1 MKSRLIGEDS
11 DAWQECGE
19 EEKGRTE
26 DEMVGWHHQLN
37 GHEFEQTLGD
47 AEGKGSLACYKS
59 TKSQRVGHNLETE
72 QQPDKLGDSRQ
83 MTYVFPLPTIFLGV
97 TDPFLLPVIL
107 VVCQSKE
114 PIQLAYFSM
123 TSSHALTFSLVVTY
137 LPFDLI
143 CTLTTYKYL
152 GDRWW

>member
-11 DAWQECGE
+11 DAWKEFGE
-19 EEKGRTE
+19 EEKWRTE
-26 DEMVGWHHQLN
+26 DEMVGWHHRLN

-47 AEGKGSLACYKS
+47 GEGQGSLARYKS
-59 TKSQRVGHNLETE
+59 MKSQRVGHNLETE
-72 QQPDKLGDSRQ
+72 QQPDTLGDSRQ

-114 PIQLAYFSM
+114 PTQLALLLNDLKPCIDFSPCCHL
-123 TSSHALTFSLVVTY
+123 SAF
-137 LPFDLI
+137 
-143 CTLTTYKYL
+143 
-152 GDRWW
+152 